1 MTRSPAPDS
10 SSPQRPF
17 RRLRRNL
24 IPLLDWL
31 RLHSG
36 HLHMLWDGFS
46 IGVLGLNSFILLYY
60 RYGQHNGMDYVII
73 SGAVGYAAILF
84 AQSIWLR
91 AKPSKRHKTAHR
103 IKSVFRLIYT
113 AMYLTAIMLEVIEIS
128 AAKAPGYE
136 QHLIFY
142 GIVFLGVGLWGTNC
156 LWLGKVL
163 TRFLK
168 HWKKGTIF
176 TKNV

>member
-1 MTRSPAPDS
+1 MTHSPSTGS
-10 SSPQRPF
+10 SFSQCPF
-17 RRLRRNL
+17 RHLRGFL
-24 IPLLDWL
+24 IPLSDWL

-36 HLHMLWDGFS
+36 RLRVLWDGFS

-84 AQSIWLR
+84 AQAIWLR

-113 AMYLTAIMLEVIEIS
+113 AMYLTAIMLEVIESS

-136 QHLIFY
+136 KHLMFY

>member
-1 MTRSPAPDS
+1 MTHSPSTGS
-10 SSPQRPF
+10 SFSQWPF
-17 RRLRRNL
+17 RQLRGFL
-24 IPLLDWL
+24 IHLSDWP

-36 HLHMLWDGFS
+36 QLRVLWDGFS

-73 SGAVGYAAILF
+73 SAAVGYAAILF
-84 AQSIWLR
+84 MQALWFR
-91 AKPSKRHKTAHR
+91 TKPRERYQTAHR
-103 IKSVFRLIYT
+103 IKSIFRLIYT
-113 AMYLTAIMLEVIEIS
+113 AIYLTAIMLEVIEIS
-128 AAKAPGYE
+128 AAKVPGYE
-136 QHLIFY
+136 KHLMFY

-168 HWKKGTIF
+168 HWTKGTLFI
-176 TKNV
+176 KKV